1 MRPLRLIRYERPERP
16 AFDTAL
22 ARAVLLRV
30 AAGQLPETFRL
41 SVPPAVVA
49 FGRRD
54 VNEPG
59 YPEAVR
65 AARAGGFEAI
75 ERLAGGRAAVFHEG
89 TFAFSHAIAG
99 DDPKAGITTR
109 FEETSQLLR
118 DAFRKLG
125 VDARIGEIP
134 GEYCP
139 GAYSVNARGERKL
152 AGVGQRVI
160 ADAAHVGGVVVADG
174 NDRIVDIL
182 VPVYAALG
190 LDWDPD
196 TCGSI
201 ADEVDVDPT
210 DVAEAIVGELSDRY
224 DLHEDEL
231 DPETIAL
238 AEELEPDH
246 LARSFAERSGR

>member
-1 MRPLRLIRYERPERP
+1 MRPLRLIRYERPGRP

-54 VNEPG
+54 VNEAG

-75 ERLAGGRAAVFHEG
+75 ERLAGGRAAVFHER
-89 TFAFSHAIAG
+89 TFAFSHAVAG
-99 DDPKAGITTR
+99 DDPKAGITAR
-109 FEETSQLLR
+109 FEEISQLMC

-139 GAYSVNARGERKL
+139 GAYSVNARGQRKL
-152 AGVGQRVI
+152 MGVGQRVI
-160 ADAAHVGGVVVADG
+160 ADGAHVGGVVVADG
-174 NDRIVDIL
+174 GDRIVDIL

-190 LDWDPD
+190 LDWDPE

-201 ADEVDVDPT
+201 ADEVDVET
-210 DVAEAIVGELSDRY
+210 SDVAETIVGELSDRY
-224 DLHEDEL
+224 DLHEDEV
-231 DPETIAL
+231 DPDTIAL
-238 AEELEPDH
+238 AEELEVDH
-246 LARSFAERSGR
+246 LARSSAERPAR

>member
-49 FGRRD
+49 FGRQD

-65 AARAGGFEAI
+65 AARASGFEAI
-75 ERLAGGRAAVFHEG
+75 ERLAGGRAAVFHER
-89 TFAFSHAIAG
+89 TFAFSHAIAD
-99 DDPKAGITTR
+99 DDPKTKITAR
-109 FEETSQLLR
+109 FEGISQLMR
-118 DAFRKLG
+118 DAFRQLG
-125 VDARIGEIP
+125 VDARIGEVP

-139 GAYSVNARGERKL
+139 GAYTVNARGERKL
-152 AGVGQRVI
+152 MGVGQRVI
-160 ADAAHVGGVVVADG
+160 ADAAHVGGVVVVDG
-174 NDRIVDIL
+174 SERIRDVL
-182 VPVYAALG
+182 LPVYEALG
-190 LDWDPD
+190 LDWDPN
-196 TCGSI
+196 TCGSV
-201 ADEVDVDPT
+201 ADEVDAEPT
-210 DVAEAIVGELSDRY
+210 EVADAIVAELSQRY
-224 DLHEDEL
+224 DLEEDEV
-231 DPETIAL
+231 DPDTIAL

-246 LARSFAERSGR
+246 LAPSFAEAGS